1 MRKLFRVFRKIQRWY
16 FKRIVIKTVKEYH
29 EPLKVNF
36 KTSLNR
42 NTYLGKNVNFNGMKI
57 RGKGEV
63 RIGDNFHS
71 GPECI
76 ILTQIHNYEGNA
88 IPYDHTY
95 IKRKVVIEDNVWFG
109 VRVMVLPGVTIGEGA
124 IIQAGT
130 VVVKDVPPL
139 AIVGGHPGKVFK
151 YRDKEHYY
159 KLKSEKKFK

>member
-1 MRKLFRVFRKIQRWY
+1 MRKLYRIFRRIQGWY
-16 FKRIVIKTVKEYH
+16 YKRIVIHTVKEYH

-76 ILTQIHNYEGNA
+76 ILTQIHNYEGTA
-88 IPYDHTY
+88 IPYDNTY
-95 IKRKVVIEDNVWFG
+95 IKRKVIIEDNVWFG
-109 VRVMVLPGVTIGEGA
+109 VRVLVLPGVTIGEGA

>member
-1 MRKLFRVFRKIQRWY
+1 MRKLFRIFRKIQRWY
-16 FKRIVIKTVKEYH
+16 YKRIVIHTVREYH
-29 EPLKVNF
+29 EPLIVNF

-88 IPYDHTY
+88 IPYDNTY
-95 IKRKVVIEDNVWFG
+95 IKRKVIIEDNVWFG

-151 YRDKEHYY
+151 YRDNEHYY

>member
-1 MRKLFRVFRKIQRWY
+1 MRKIFRIFRIIQGWY
-16 FKRIVIKTVKEYH
+16 YKRIVIHTVKAYH
-29 EPLKVNF
+29 EPLKDNF

-42 NTYLGKNVNFNGMKI
+42 NTYLGKNVNFNGMTI

-88 IPYDHTY
+88 IPYDNTY
-95 IKRKVVIEDNVWFG
+95 IKRKVIIGDNVWFG

>member
-1 MRKLFRVFRKIQRWY
+1 MRKLFRIFRRIQGWY
-16 FKRIVIKTVKEYH
+16 YKRIVIHTVKEYH

-76 ILTQIHNYEGNA
+76 ILTQIHNYEGTA
-88 IPYDHTY
+88 IPYDNTY
-95 IKRKVVIEDNVWFG
+95 IKRKVIIEDNVWFG
-109 VRVMVLPGVTIGEGA
+109 VRVLVLPGVTIGEGA